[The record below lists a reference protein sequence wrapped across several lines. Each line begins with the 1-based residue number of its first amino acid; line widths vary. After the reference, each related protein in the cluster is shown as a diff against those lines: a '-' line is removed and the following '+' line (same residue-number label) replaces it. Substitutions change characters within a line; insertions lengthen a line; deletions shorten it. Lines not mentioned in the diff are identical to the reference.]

1 MPNVGVVGKAQEV
14 LEGLPTRNVVSW
26 STLIVGYAQQ
36 GQCHEA
42 LNCLKRMQSEGLS
55 PNTVTFISILKACM
69 NTGAIN
75 KGKQIHDE
83 IVQRGLLEED
93 IVLGTT
99 LVDMYARCG
108 MLTKAQD
115 VLEDLPI
122 RDVASWNAL
131 MAGYAQQGQ
140 NHSTLNAY
148 QMMQIEGICPEEVSL
163 VCMLSACSHAGSWYE
178 TQRLIAELSTKYGIS
193 LTIEHHTCMVVGFG
207 SAGHFDKAVSVIEA
221 MPSCMDC
228 ASVWL
233 SLLGTCRKWSNVKL
247 GRSVFNQIVQLDDN
261 LAAGYVLMANMFAAA
276 GMKEDA
282 DKLETMMRPEHV
294 YCSEEIAF

>member
-26 STLIVGYAQQ
+26 STVIVGYAQQ

-83 IVQRGLLEED
+83 SVQRGLLEED

-108 MLTKAQD
+108 MLTKSPRCAGRPTYQRCSFS
-115 VLEDLPI
+115 L
-122 RDVASWNAL
+122 AL
-131 MAGYAQQGQ
+131 FIGYMPEMVKREAW
-140 NHSTLNAY
+140 T
-148 QMMQIEGICPEEVSL
+148 ICFQSN
-163 VCMLSACSHAGSWYE
+163 
-178 TQRLIAELSTKYGIS
+178 
-193 LTIEHHTCMVVGFG
+193 
-207 SAGHFDKAVSVIEA
+207 
-221 MPSCMDC
+221 C
-228 ASVWL
+228 A
-233 SLLGTCRKWSNVKL
+233 TR
-247 GRSVFNQIVQLDDN
+247 
-261 LAAGYVLMANMFAAA
+261 
-276 GMKEDA
+276 
-282 DKLETMMRPEHV
+282 
-294 YCSEEIAF
+294 